1 MNKDEIVIKFAE
13 LTRLLDLS
21 NDDFDNFLL
30 KNKITSGRDFRRSLR
45 NIRNTAEETIK
56 LSLSLE
62 KQIREDKKEK
72 KNAG

>member
-1 MNKDEIVIKFAE
+1 MNKEDVVLKFAE
-13 LTRLLDLS
+13 LTRLLDVS

-45 NIRNTAEETIK
+45 NIRNTAEEAIK

-62 KQIREDKKEK
+62 KQIRQEKKEK
-72 KNAG
+72 KDAH

>member
-1 MNKDEIVIKFAE
+1 MNKEDVVLKFAE
-13 LTRLLDLS
+13 LTRLLDIS

-45 NIRNTAEETIK
+45 NIRNTAEEAIK

-62 KQIREDKKEK
+62 KQIRQEKKEK
-72 KNAG
+72 KDAH

>member
-1 MNKDEIVIKFAE
+1 MNKEDVVLKFAE
-13 LTRLLDLS
+13 LTRLLDIS

-45 NIRNTAEETIK
+45 NIRNTAEEAIK

-62 KQIREDKKEK
+62 KLAQPRNISIK
-72 KNAG
+72 